1 MRMTNRIAIALS
13 VWLLATAP
21 AFAAT
26 VLTVAQNGLT
36 APHAN
41 YGCPAGSFDCFT
53 SLDFQLAAPA
63 NATGTITLN
72 DAGTIAS
79 INMNIASVTFATVP
93 SGGTSAVFSDVHYVG
108 AVSVSSTA
116 MTISQGTAPGPG
128 GVTGLVNGVPFSSSS
143 AIVNLSCFV
152 VGTSGQC
159 GLAFGPQA
167 FAVDGHDWLH
177 TFDVFVTVVP
187 VPEPSAILLI
197 MLGAAGLTLRRR

>member
-1 MRMTNRIAIALS
+1 MRMTNRIAIALGA
-13 VWLLATAP
+13 WLLASAP

-26 VLTVAQNGLT
+26 VFTVAQNGLT

-63 NATGTITLN
+63 NATGTITVN
-72 DAGTIAS
+72 DAVTIATIS
-79 INMNIASVTFATVP
+79 IDVASVTFASVP
-93 SGGTSAVFSDVHYVG
+93 GGGPSDVFTNVHYQG
-108 AVSVSSTA
+108 AVSVSGSSTVF
-116 MTISQGTAPGPG
+116 SQSTSPGPG
-128 GVTGLVNGVPFSSSS
+128 SVAGLLNGTPFSSSS

-167 FAVDGHDWLH
+167 FTVDGHDWLH
-177 TFDVFVTVVP
+177 TFDVFVQL
-187 VPEPSAILLI
+187 PEPSAILLLL
-197 MLGAAGLTLRRR
+197 LGAAGLTLRRR